1 MNNAVRTT
9 PIPGTT
15 QKASYTGT
23 AAATSAA
30 VKPGGTGSVL
40 VRLWAT
46 TDCFVAFGAAP
57 TATTSDMPLTAK
69 TETFVA
75 VEAGWKVSAVQQSA
89 GGDLYVTTCR
99 SVAVD

>member
-1 MNNAVRTT
+1 MNPRTA
-9 PIPGTT
+9 PIPGAT

-23 AAATSAA
+23 AAAISNA
-30 VKPGGTGSVL
+30 VRVGGTGPVL
-40 VRLWAT
+40 VRLWSS
-46 TDCFVAFGAAP
+46 TDCFVSFGAAP

-75 VEAGWKVSAVQQSA
+75 VEAGWKVSAIQQSA

-99 SVAVD
+99 SVPVD